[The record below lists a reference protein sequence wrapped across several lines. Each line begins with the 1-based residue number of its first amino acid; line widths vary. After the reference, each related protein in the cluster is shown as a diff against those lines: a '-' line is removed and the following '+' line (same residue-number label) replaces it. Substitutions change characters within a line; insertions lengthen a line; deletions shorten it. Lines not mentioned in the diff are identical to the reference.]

1 MLPLHVDVAVV
12 GGGAVGASVA
22 LAAKAAGR
30 SVLLVEAR
38 ARDADV
44 RDPRV
49 LALSHASQ
57 QALAASGIWHDGMPS
72 TPIDR
77 VHVSQAAAF
86 GRTVLDRDD
95 LGLAHLGHSVAYSD
109 LYAAAREALL
119 AAGVPVAFSSR
130 ATTLRSGGGFA
141 ELGIAP
147 DGAAPHWL
155 TARLVVLADGGGL
168 IDQLPDVVR
177 REHDYHQC
185 AVLARLRPEIP
196 HGNVAFERFSARG
209 PMALLPVGDELMAVW
224 TRSHDDAERL
234 IALNDEA
241 FGAEFGAAFGER
253 LGRLTPTAPR
263 LAVPLRLKVANR
275 IVSRRVAL
283 AGNAAQTMH
292 PIAAQGLNL
301 GLRDA
306 ALLSGLIARPGDA
319 GDATRLAEYA
329 RRRRVD
335 SLAVTGFTH
344 SLVTLFDRQDP
355 VSRGARGAVMAV
367 LDAVPT
373 FRKQFASSLVFGI
386 GG

>member
-109 LYAAAREALL
+109 LYAAAREALR

-130 ATTLRSGGGFA
+130 ATTLRSGGSFA
-141 ELGIAP
+141 
-147 DGAAPHWL
+147 AAKGM
-155 TARLVVLADGGGL
+155 AGGGSM
-168 IDQLPDVVR
+168 PSR
-177 REHDYHQC
+177 
-185 AVLARLRPEIP
+185 
-196 HGNVAFERFSARG
+196 
-209 PMALLPVGDELMAVW
+209 
-224 TRSHDDAERL
+224 
-234 IALNDEA
+234 
-241 FGAEFGAAFGER
+241 AA
-253 LGRLTPTAPR
+253 A
-263 LAVPLRLKVANR
+263 
-275 IVSRRVAL
+275 
-283 AGNAAQTMH
+283 
-292 PIAAQGLNL
+292 
-301 GLRDA
+301 
-306 ALLSGLIARPGDA
+306 
-319 GDATRLAEYA
+319 
-329 RRRRVD
+329 
-335 SLAVTGFTH
+335 
-344 SLVTLFDRQDP
+344 
-355 VSRGARGAVMAV
+355 
-367 LDAVPT
+367 
-373 FRKQFASSLVFGI
+373 
-386 GG
+386 

>member
-119 AAGVPVAFSSR
+119 AAQGMWPDSLPATPIDTVHVSQQATFGRTVLNRRDLGLPHMGCTVAYADLYASARAALLAAGV
-130 ATTLRSGGGFA
+130 
-141 ELGIAP
+141 
-147 DGAAPHWL
+147 
-155 TARLVVLADGGGL
+155 
-168 IDQLPDVVR
+168 
-177 REHDYHQC
+177 
-185 AVLARLRPEIP
+185 
-196 HGNVAFERFSARG
+196 NVAFGAR
-209 PMALLPVGDELMAVW
+209 AVSLRT
-224 TRSHDDAERL
+224 TRCYATDRKS
-234 IALNDEA
+234 
-241 FGAEFGAAFGER
+241 
-253 LGRLTPTAPR
+253 
-263 LAVPLRLKVANR
+263 
-275 IVSRRVAL
+275 
-283 AGNAAQTMH
+283 
-292 PIAAQGLNL
+292 
-301 GLRDA
+301 
-306 ALLSGLIARPGDA
+306 
-319 GDATRLAEYA
+319 TRLN
-329 RRRRVD
+329 
-335 SLAVTGFTH
+335 
-344 SLVTLFDRQDP
+344 
-355 VSRGARGAVMAV
+355 
-367 LDAVPT
+367 
-373 FRKQFASSLVFGI
+373 SSH
-386 GG
+386 